1 MVLPRFN
8 QKQKVYNSL
17 KDKKIKIVW
26 ILVFLLVLAVGL
38 PGSWW
43 IWKRMESTPPVV
55 AIDLQS
61 PAIGAEKTLHLQ
73 VRDPQSGLKHV
84 WVGIFSNGKESTL
97 LEKKFSTAGFLKAGL
112 TKSADFDIN
121 IQAKALGLKDGAAT
135 LRLVA
140 VDHSWQQWGKG
151 NRTYLEK
158 EVVIDTQPPRIEVLS
173 KAHNINPGGAGLV
186 LYKLSE
192 PCRKSGVMVGDTFYS
207 GYEWTVKDSRIMLAF
222 FALSHLQG
230 SNTKIHLAAAD
241 NAGNSSRAGFY
252 YHIRNRHFKQDT
264 IRISDR
270 FLAAKLPEFRDEI
283 EDHEASQIDQFLYIN
298 RILRDKNQKELQAL
312 TAHSDATQYWDGAFL
327 RLPKSAN
334 RAGFADHRNYR
345 YQNRNIDDEFHLGVD
360 LASTANSPVPAANK
374 GKVVFAGRIGIYG
387 NIILIDHGFGL
398 FSMYGHLSRMDVE
411 PGQMVDKG
419 SIIGKTGATGL
430 AGGDHLHFAMMVHQ
444 TFVNPVEWWDASW
457 IKNNITDKLASIG
470 G

>member
-1 MVLPRFN
+1 
-8 QKQKVYNSL
+8 
-17 KDKKIKIVW
+17 
-26 ILVFLLVLAVGL
+26 
-38 PGSWW
+38 
-43 IWKRMESTPPVV
+43 MESTPPVV

-270 FLAAKLPEFRDEI
+270 FLAAKLPEFRD
-283 EDHEASQIDQFLYIN
+283 
-298 RILRDKNQKELQAL
+298 
-312 TAHSDATQYWDGAFL
+312 
-327 RLPKSAN
+327 
-334 RAGFADHRNYR
+334 